1 MSVLEERIPEDR
13 CWELLATAS
22 VGRLALSV
30 RALPVILP
38 VQYYLNG
45 RRLVVCVGH
54 HPIPEQSLDKVII
67 AFAADTIDSVTRS
80 GWSVQVQGRSVIL
93 RRLGVDA
100 ACGRP
105 AAGQVVQIEPGII
118 AGHRMHLCPFIGA
131 LLTTALA
138 LLAL

>member
-1 MSVLEERIPEDR
+1 MSVVEERISEDR

-22 VGRLALSV
+22 VGHLALSV
-30 RALPVILP
+30 RALPVVLP
-38 VQYYLNG
+38 VQYFLNG
-45 RRLVVCVGH
+45 RRLVVCLGH
-54 HPIPEQSLDKVII
+54 HAFPEQSLDEVII

-93 RRLGVDA
+93 RRLSADA
-100 ACGRP
+100 DCGRP
-105 AAGQVVQIEPGII
+105 TAGQVVQIEPEII
-118 AGHRMHLCPFIGA
+118 AGRHMHLCPFIGA

>member
-1 MSVLEERIPEDR
+1 MSAPEERIPEDR

-30 RALPVILP
+30 RAMPVILP
-38 VQYYLNG
+38 VQYYLDG
-45 RRLVVCVGH
+45 RRLVVCIGH
-54 HPIPEQSLDKVII
+54 HAIPEQSLDDVII

-100 ACGRP
+100 ACGQ

-118 AGHRMHLCPFIGA
+118 AGHHMHLCPFIGA

-138 LLAL
+138 PPAL

>member
-22 VGRLALSV
+22 VGHLALSV
-30 RALPVILP
+30 RALPLVLP

-45 RRLVVCVGH
+45 RRLVVCLGH
-54 HPIPEQSLDKVII
+54 HAFPEQSLDEVII
-67 AFAADTIDSVTRS
+67 AFTADTIDSVTRS
-80 GWSVQVQGRSVIL
+80 GWSVRVQGRSVIL
-93 RRLGVDA
+93 RRPGADA

-105 AAGQVVQIEPGII
+105 TAGQVVQIEPGII
-118 AGHRMHLCPFIGA
+118 AGHHVHLCPLIGA